1 MSRKYFIAATRHFV
15 LDYCGACSYRV
26 QSQAGGVRTQ
36 PEGGFGKKM
45 IEKKLAILGSGNM
58 GEALVSGLTVSGSA
72 AAENIICTDVR
83 EERLAQMSERYGV
96 RTTTSNID
104 AVSQSEVL
112 IYAVKPQLM
121 AEVLKE
127 TAERLDMSKLVISI
141 AAGVPLRAI
150 ESLLGKP
157 LRLIRVMPNIAAS
170 VKESATAVAA
180 GNHAGKEDVEL
191 AMVIFNS
198 VGKAVFL
205 RENYLMDAITGLSG
219 SGPAYIF
226 IIVDALADAGVKM
239 GLSRGDAQFLAIQ
252 TVLGSAKLLM
262 ETREHPGQ
270 LKDKVTSPGGTAIA
284 GLHTL
289 EKGGL
294 RTTLINAV
302 EAATLRSRELGEVM
316 IRNFTEANH
325 T

>member
-1 MSRKYFIAATRHFV
+1 M
-15 LDYCGACSYRV
+15 L
-26 QSQAGGVRTQ
+26 
-36 PEGGFGKKM
+36 
-45 IEKKLAILGSGNM
+45 IEKELCILGSGNM
-58 GEALVSGLTVSGSA
+58 GEALISGLVGSGSA
-72 AAENIICTDVR
+72 RPESITCTDVR
-83 EERLAQMSERYGV
+83 EDRLEELRSRFGV
-96 RTTTSNID
+96 RTTQNNPE
-104 AVSQSEVL
+104 AVAAAEVI

-127 TAERLDMSKLVISI
+127 TADQLDMSKLIISI

-150 ESLLGKP
+150 ESLLNKE

-180 GNHAGKEDVEL
+180 GKHAGKEDIEL
-191 AMVIFNS
+191 AMTIFNS
-198 VGKAVFL
+198 IGKSVFL

-239 GLSRGDAQFLAIQ
+239 GLSRKDAQYLAAQ
-252 TVLGSAKLLM
+252 TVLGAAKMLM

-270 LKDKVTSPGGTAIA
+270 LKDRVTSPGGTAIA
-284 GLHTL
+284 GIHTL

-302 EAATLRSRELGEVM
+302 EAATQRSKELGEMM
-316 IRNFTEANH
+316 IKYFADANNH
-325 T
+325 